1 MKKTNKYRTTGSYF
15 TSKIFLCLWMAFLV
29 ITSCSDQITTQTNTG
44 ESEMRQETLESLTS
58 SSDERPLREP
68 GLINGSKLNNLIRE
82 ILIDQGQDPDKIR
95 FGELSEKGYSL
106 KGKEAWDKYM
116 KDWKYGKGKAASGG
130 FLLLEAEL
138 PITSFSS
145 LPPTPAETELNV
157 LDLSNPPANGSITIS
172 YEGKQV
178 QTQYSSSQSADYV
191 AYAIYGNFNQSPDIQ
206 LTASVPS
213 PGTLLLTE
221 KRDGCEYNGNMV
233 TVSESQGTH
242 IGLNNDTFVMRGGED
257 VEGCQD
263 PVIPPPPGDPD
274 ILISWG
280 SVINTP
286 PFDYGWVDMWS
297 YSWASEPIYYLDVI
311 GVSQRDYMIISSGQ
325 DGGYNRSN
333 AIVGASEYKQPLDP
347 ESLWQQSGDHLFG
360 FSIDVGIRFIS
371 SDRETF

>member
-1 MKKTNKYRTTGSYF
+1 
-15 TSKIFLCLWMAFLV
+15 MAFLV
-29 ITSCSDQITTQTNTG
+29 IASCSDQIITQTDAD
-44 ESEMRQETLESLTS
+44 ESEIRQETLESLTS

-116 KDWKYGKGKAASGG
+116 KDWKHGKGKAASGD

-157 LDLSNPPANGSITIS
+157 LDLSSPPANGSITIS

-178 QTQYSSSQSADYV
+178 QTQYNSSQTATTV
-191 AYAIYGNFNQSPDIQ
+191 AYAIYSNINQSPDIQ
-206 LTASVPS
+206 LTAAVPS
-213 PGTLLLTE
+213 PGTLVLTE
-221 KRDGCEYNGNMV
+221 KRDGCDYNGNMV
-233 TVSESQGTH
+233 AVSESQGTH
-242 IGLNNDTFVMRGGED
+242 IGLNSDTFVMRGGED

-263 PVIPPPPGDPD
+263 PVISPPPGDPD

-297 YSWASEPIYYLDVI
+297 YSWASEPVYYLDVI
-311 GVSQRDYMIISSGQ
+311 GVSQRDFIIISSGQ
-325 DGGYNRSN
+325 DGGNNRSY
-333 AIVGASEYKQPLDP
+333 AIVGASEDKQPLDP
-347 ESLWQQSGDHLFG
+347 ESFWQQSGDHYFG
-360 FSIDVGIRFIS
+360 FSADEWYWGVSQKRL
-371 SDRETF
+371 TY